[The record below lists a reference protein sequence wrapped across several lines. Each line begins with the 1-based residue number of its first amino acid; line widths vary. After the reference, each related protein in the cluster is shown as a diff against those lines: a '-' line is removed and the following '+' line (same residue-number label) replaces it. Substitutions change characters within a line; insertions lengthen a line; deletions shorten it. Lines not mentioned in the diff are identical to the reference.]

1 LIFDQNDKVRPR
13 TTKQPRLT
21 AIVQARRFSLFGH
34 TARISDET
42 DAKKILTASAGRTGG
57 DHQDALVL
65 CGWRLSRKTWNPIT
79 SPWMRQS
86 TWLRIVH
93 SGDWCLRLLLRTLT
107 GAYHNWR
114 RRLYSF

>member
-42 DAKKILTASAGRTGG
+42 RCQEDLNSF
-57 DHQDALVL
+57 
-65 CGWRLSRKTWNPIT
+65 CWE
-79 SPWMRQS
+79 
-86 TWLRIVH
+86 
-93 SGDWCLRLLLRTLT
+93 
-107 GAYHNWR
+107 NWR
-114 RRLYSF
+114 RPPGRPRTMWMKTILKNLKSNNLSMNEAIYVAENRPLWRLMSTFVATDSQWCIP